1 MTLSDDGQ
9 WMWDGNQWI
18 PAPPA
23 AAPAPAPAP
32 PQSQY
37 GRFHQPSVTADIDT
51 WSPQGSSVRSSKM
64 PVAVI
69 VTIVILVIGGATGGI
84 LWATGVFSSDEGD
97 ELVGTWLLDDED
109 AIEFKSNGDVVMWE
123 CEDAELCVVSSDMIR
138 YSTYSWTVNG
148 DTLTVIGVQ
157 HIPTGTYFECNDGR
171 EIPTSYINDG
181 DEDCDGG
188 EDEGVDTSNIPSE
201 RRSTIEEFRYAVN
214 GDYLYLGMTKYT
226 VTEYGEDGDLS
237 GTNSDI
243 VSGDICGEDTDGI
256 CLVLWHT
263 SVNPSETMMQMNAP
277 DWFEPTSWLLAPD
290 QPESGTRNSYTAD
303 DAAASATDSDDDV
316 LISMRWQHAED
327 HLNWAFVVMKL
338 SVGDNTFDCAPDASQ
353 ECMIGQDG
361 DDNSLWETDE
371 FLILSESGTNICGSS
386 GACQIDIYITYR
398 GVVVAGDDSV
408 VVS

>member
-32 PQSQY
+32 PAAYAPAPPRPQN

-51 WSPQGSSVRSSKM
+51 WSPQGSSARSSKM
-64 PVAVI
+64 PIAVI

-97 ELVGTWLLDDED
+97 ELVGTWLLDDEE

-123 CEDAELCVVSSDMIR
+123 CEDAELCVVSSDMAE
-138 YSTYSWTVNG
+138 YSTFSWTVSG
-148 DTLTVIGVQ
+148 DTLTINMVQ
-157 HIPTGTYFECNDGR
+157 NIPSGTFECNDGQ
-171 EIPTSYINDG
+171 EIPASYINDG
-181 DEDCDGG
+181 DEDCSYG
-188 EDEGVDTSNIPSE
+188 EDEGVDISNLPSE
-201 RRSTIEEFRYAVN
+201 TRSVIEEFRYAVN
-214 GDYLYLGMTKYT
+214 GDYLYLGMKEYT
-226 VTEYGEDGDLS
+226 VTEDG
-237 GTNSDI
+237 GTSTNT
-243 VSGDICGEDTDGI
+243 VNGDICGEDTDGI

-263 SVNPSETMMQMNAP
+263 SVNPSETMMEVNAP
-277 DWFEPTSWLLAPD
+277 DWFEPTSWLAPD

-327 HLNWAFVVMKL
+327 DLNWAFVVMKL
-338 SVGDNTFDCAPDASQ
+338 SVGDYTYDCGPDASQ

-361 DDNSLWETDE
+361 DDDALWETDE
-371 FLILSESGTNICGSS
+371 FLILSESDTNICGAS